1 MDPSVAMAKLLAA
14 ALENR
19 LNASVPDGE
28 YGTQHTSCAEA
39 PCFIANDYCVQAAR
53 VHVGSRTASPHVV
66 PPLAFTETER
76 LFSATHKPKPLIST
90 HSKQFNAKT

>member
-1 MDPSVAMAKLLAA
+1 MLPCLMANMERNIPAVLRLLVLLPTTIVFKL
-14 ALENR
+14 
-19 LNASVPDGE
+19 
-28 YGTQHTSCAEA
+28 
-39 PCFIANDYCVQAAR
+39 R
-53 VHVGSRTASPHVV
+53 VHVGSRTASPLVV

>member
-53 VHVGSRTASPHVV
+53 ARWQPHSKPTCRTAARVHRDRAAVFGDP
-66 PPLAFTETER
+66 
-76 LFSATHKPKPLIST
+76 
-90 HSKQFNAKT
+90 